1 MRIEIICT
9 GDEVLSGK
17 TVNTNYS
24 HMARRLQEV
33 GLDVYW
39 GTTVGDDRDSLVEAF
54 KHAAA
59 RADAVIVNKFPVIT
73 LFGNEHVHHR
83 QSDGCIRTD
92 LRCQPQIGEFSNGRL
107 FRVDRHEARASLFGV
122 FQRKVSL

>member
-17 TVNTNYS
+17 TINTNYS

-39 GTTVGDDRDSLVEAF
+39 GTTVGDDRASLNEA
-54 KHAAA
+54 
-59 RADAVIVNKFPVIT
+59 
-73 LFGNEHVHHR
+73 LSG
-83 QSDGCIRTD
+83 
-92 LRCQPQIGEFSNGRL
+92 LRCVRM
-107 FRVDRHEARASLFGV
+107 R
-122 FQRKVSL
+122 